1 MKIAKAFTIGVAVT
15 AGWLA
20 GMATISWTKAA
31 SPRLADLAVG
41 QLDDQQRPIA
51 DRILKF
57 SRIGLSGP
65 YSIWLRSPQAAKP
78 IIDLMD
84 YVRFQSSV
92 PNRLREFSIMIQG
105 RLWRSQVEWSSHYQ
119 PAIKAG
125 VSAETLAALRL
136 NKRPTSMQPDEA
148 AVYDFCM
155 ELFTKHAVS
164 DQTYANLHQIHERP
178 ADRGPDLAA
187 GALCDRGR
195 DHGHGRPGL
204 AGRPGRRLQTG
215 GAVSPREVNMRAVLT
230 A

>member
-1 MKIAKAFTIGVAVT
+1 MKTAKALTIGLAVT

-20 GMATISWTKAA
+20 GMATMSWTKAA
-31 SPRLADLAVG
+31 SPRYPELTAA

-65 YSIWLRSPQAAKP
+65 YHIWLRSPQAAKP

-84 YVRFQSSV
+84 YVRFQSAV
-92 PNRLREFSIMIQG
+92 PNRLREFSILIQG

-125 VSAETLAALRL
+125 VPAETLAALRM
-136 NKRPTSMQPDEA
+136 NKRPSTMEPDEA

-164 DQTYANLHQIHERP
+164 DQTYANLHKFMNDQQIVDLTLLQGLYVTAAATMAM
-178 ADRGPDLAA
+178 ADQGLP
-187 GALCDRGR
+187 
-195 DHGHGRPGL
+195 PGL
-204 AGRPGRRLQTG
+204 DVAFKPGE
-215 GAVSPREVNMRAVLT
+215 P
-230 A
+230 

>member
-1 MKIAKAFTIGVAVT
+1 MKTAKALTIGLAVT

-20 GMATISWTKAA
+20 GMASMSWTKAA
-31 SPRLADLAVG
+31 SQRLPELTLA

-51 DRILKF
+51 ERILKF

-65 YSIWLRSPQAAKP
+65 YHIWLRSPQAAKP

-84 YVRFQSSV
+84 YVRFQSAV
-92 PNRLREFSIMIQG
+92 PNRLREFSILIQG

-125 VSAETLAALRL
+125 VSAETLAALRM
-136 NKRPTSMQPDEA
+136 NKRPSKMRPDEA

-164 DQTYANLHQIHERP
+164 DQTYANLHKFMNDQQIVDLTLLQGLYVTAAATMAM
-178 ADRGPDLAA
+178 ADQGLP
-187 GALCDRGR
+187 
-195 DHGHGRPGL
+195 PGL
-204 AGRPGRRLQTG
+204 DVAFKPGE
-215 GAVSPREVNMRAVLT
+215 P
-230 A
+230 

>member
-1 MKIAKAFTIGVAVT
+1 MKIAKALTIGLAVT

-20 GMATISWTKAA
+20 GMATLSWTKAA
-31 SPRLADLAVG
+31 SPRFADLAPA

-84 YVRFQSSV
+84 YVRFQSAV

-105 RLWRSQVEWSSHYQ
+105 RLWRSQVEWATHYQ
-119 PAIKAG
+119 PAINAG
-125 VSAETLAALRL
+125 VAPETLAELKANR
-136 NKRPTSMQPDEA
+136 RPAGMKPDEA

-155 ELFTKHAVS
+155 ELFTRHAVS
-164 DQTYANLHQIHERP
+164 DETYGRLHQVLSDQQIVDLTVLQGLYVTAASTMAM
-178 ADRGPDLAA
+178 ADQGLP
-187 GALCDRGR
+187 
-195 DHGHGRPGL
+195 PGWDI
-204 AGRPGRRLQTG
+204 AFKP
-215 GAVSPREVNMRAVLT
+215 SEP
-230 A
+230 

>member
-1 MKIAKAFTIGVAVT
+1 MKTAKALTIGLAVT

-20 GMATISWTKAA
+20 GMASMSWTKAA
-31 SPRLADLAVG
+31 SQRLPELTLA

-51 DRILKF
+51 ERILKF

-65 YSIWLRSPQAAKP
+65 YHIWLRSPQAAKP

-84 YVRFQSSV
+84 YVRFQSAV
-92 PNRLREFSIMIQG
+92 PNRLREFSILIQG

-125 VSAETLAALRL
+125 VPAETLAALRM
-136 NKRPTSMQPDEA
+136 NKRPSTMEPDEA

-164 DQTYANLHQIHERP
+164 DQTYANLHKFMNDQQIVDLTLLQGLYVTAAATMAM
-178 ADRGPDLAA
+178 ADQGLP
-187 GALCDRGR
+187 
-195 DHGHGRPGL
+195 PGL
-204 AGRPGRRLQTG
+204 DVAFKPGE
-215 GAVSPREVNMRAVLT
+215 P
-230 A
+230 

>member
-1 MKIAKAFTIGVAVT
+1 MKIAKTFTIGMAVT

-20 GMATISWTKAA
+20 GMASMSWTKAA
-31 SPRLADLAVG
+31 SQRLPELTLA

-51 DRILKF
+51 ERILKF

-65 YSIWLRSPQAAKP
+65 YHIWLRSPQAAKP

-84 YVRFQSSV
+84 YVRFQSAV
-92 PNRLREFSIMIQG
+92 PNRLREFSILIQG

-125 VSAETLAALRL
+125 VPAETLAALRM
-136 NKRPTSMQPDEA
+136 NKRPSTMEPDEA

-164 DQTYANLHQIHERP
+164 DQTYANLHKFMNDQQIVDLTLLQGLYVTAAATMAM
-178 ADRGPDLAA
+178 ADQGLP
-187 GALCDRGR
+187 
-195 DHGHGRPGL
+195 PGL
-204 AGRPGRRLQTG
+204 DVAFKPGE
-215 GAVSPREVNMRAVLT
+215 P
-230 A
+230 

>member
-1 MKIAKAFTIGVAVT
+1 MKTAKALTIGLAVT

-20 GMATISWTKAA
+20 GMATITWTKAA
-31 SPRLADLAVG
+31 SPRYPELTAA

-65 YSIWLRSPQAAKP
+65 YHIWLRSPQAAKP

-84 YVRFQSSV
+84 YVRFQSAV
-92 PNRLREFSIMIQG
+92 PNRLREFSILIQG

-125 VSAETLAALRL
+125 VSAETLAALRM
-136 NKRPTSMQPDEA
+136 NKRPSTMQPDEA

-164 DQTYANLHQIHERP
+164 DQTYANLHKFMNDQQIVDLTLLQGLYVTAAATMAM
-178 ADRGPDLAA
+178 ADQGLP
-187 GALCDRGR
+187 
-195 DHGHGRPGL
+195 PGL
-204 AGRPGRRLQTG
+204 DVAFKPGE
-215 GAVSPREVNMRAVLT
+215 P
-230 A
+230 

>member
-1 MKIAKAFTIGVAVT
+1 MKIAKAFTIGMALT

-20 GMATISWTKAA
+20 GMATVSWTRAA
-31 SPRLADLAVG
+31 SPRFADLAVG

-65 YSIWLRSPQAAKP
+65 YSIWLRSPQAARP

-84 YVRFQSSV
+84 YVRFQSAV

-125 VSAETLAALRL
+125 VSVDTLAALRL
-136 NKRPTSMQPDEA
+136 NKRPSTMQPDEA
-148 AVYDFCM
+148 AVYDFCT
-155 ELFTKHAVS
+155 ELFTRHAVS
-164 DQTYANLHQIHERP
+164 DQTYANLHKFMNDQQIVDLTLLQGLYVTAAATMAM
-178 ADRGPDLAA
+178 ADQGLPPNLDIAFK
-187 GALCDRGR
+187 
-195 DHGHGRPGL
+195 PGE
-204 AGRPGRRLQTG
+204 P
-215 GAVSPREVNMRAVLT
+215 
-230 A
+230 

>member
-1 MKIAKAFTIGVAVT
+1 MKIAKALTIGLAVT

-20 GMATISWTKAA
+20 GMASMSWTKAA
-31 SPRLADLAVG
+31 SQRLPELTLA

-51 DRILKF
+51 ERILKF

-65 YSIWLRSPQAAKP
+65 YHIWLRSPQAAKP

-84 YVRFQSSV
+84 YVRFQSAV
-92 PNRLREFSIMIQG
+92 PNRLREFSILIQG

-125 VSAETLAALRL
+125 VSAETLAALRM
-136 NKRPTSMQPDEA
+136 NKRPSTMQPDEA

-164 DQTYANLHQIHERP
+164 DQTYANLHKFMNDQQIVDLTLLQGLYVTAAATMAM
-178 ADRGPDLAA
+178 ADQGLP
-187 GALCDRGR
+187 
-195 DHGHGRPGL
+195 PGL
-204 AGRPGRRLQTG
+204 DVAFKPGE
-215 GAVSPREVNMRAVLT
+215 P
-230 A
+230 

>member
-1 MKIAKAFTIGVAVT
+1 MKTAKALTIGLAVT

-20 GMATISWTKAA
+20 GMATMSWTKAA
-31 SPRLADLAVG
+31 SPRYPELTAA

-65 YSIWLRSPQAAKP
+65 YHIWLRSPQAAKP

-84 YVRFQSSV
+84 YVRFQSAV
-92 PNRLREFSIMIQG
+92 PNRLREFSILIQG

-125 VSAETLAALRL
+125 VSAETLAALRV
-136 NKRPTSMQPDEA
+136 NKRPPTMQPDEA

-164 DQTYANLHQIHERP
+164 DQTYANLHKFMNDQQIVDLTLLQGLYVTAAATMAM
-178 ADRGPDLAA
+178 ADQGLP
-187 GALCDRGR
+187 
-195 DHGHGRPGL
+195 PGL
-204 AGRPGRRLQTG
+204 DVAFKPGE
-215 GAVSPREVNMRAVLT
+215 P
-230 A
+230 

>member
-1 MKIAKAFTIGVAVT
+1 MKTAKALTIGVAVT

-20 GMATISWTKAA
+20 GIATITATKAA
-31 SPRLADLAVG
+31 SQRLPELTLA

-51 DRILKF
+51 ERILKF

-65 YSIWLRSPQAAKP
+65 YHIWLRSPQAAKP

-84 YVRFQSSV
+84 YVRFQSAV
-92 PNRLREFSIMIQG
+92 PNRLREFSILIQG

-125 VSAETLAALRL
+125 VSAETLAALRM
-136 NKRPTSMQPDEA
+136 NKRPSTMQPDEA

-164 DQTYANLHQIHERP
+164 DQTYANLHKFMNDQQIVDLTLLQGLYVTAAATMAM
-178 ADRGPDLAA
+178 ADQGLP
-187 GALCDRGR
+187 
-195 DHGHGRPGL
+195 PGL
-204 AGRPGRRLQTG
+204 DVAFKPGE
-215 GAVSPREVNMRAVLT
+215 P
-230 A
+230 

>member
-1 MKIAKAFTIGVAVT
+1 MKTAKALTIGLAVT

-20 GMATISWTKAA
+20 GMATMSWTKAA
-31 SPRLADLAVG
+31 SPRYPELTAA

-65 YSIWLRSPQAAKP
+65 YHIWLRSPQAAKP

-84 YVRFQSSV
+84 YVRFQSAV
-92 PNRLREFSIMIQG
+92 PNRLREFSILIQG

-125 VSAETLAALRL
+125 VTAETLAALRM
-136 NKRPTSMQPDEA
+136 NKRPSTMEPDEA

-164 DQTYANLHQIHERP
+164 DQTYANLHKFMNDQQIVDLTLLQGLYVTAAATMAM
-178 ADRGPDLAA
+178 ADQGLP
-187 GALCDRGR
+187 
-195 DHGHGRPGL
+195 PGL
-204 AGRPGRRLQTG
+204 DVAFKPGE
-215 GAVSPREVNMRAVLT
+215 P
-230 A
+230 

>member
-1 MKIAKAFTIGVAVT
+1 MKTAKALTIGLAVT

-20 GMATISWTKAA
+20 GMATITWTKAA
-31 SPRLADLAVG
+31 SPRYPELTTA

-65 YSIWLRSPQAAKP
+65 YHIWLRSPQAAKP

-84 YVRFQSSV
+84 YVRFQSAV
-92 PNRLREFSIMIQG
+92 PNRLREFSILIQG

-125 VSAETLAALRL
+125 VPAETLAALRM
-136 NKRPTSMQPDEA
+136 NKRPSTMEPDEA

-164 DQTYANLHQIHERP
+164 DQTYANLHKFMNDQQIVDLTLLQGLYVTAAATMAM
-178 ADRGPDLAA
+178 ADQGLP
-187 GALCDRGR
+187 
-195 DHGHGRPGL
+195 PGL
-204 AGRPGRRLQTG
+204 DVAFKPGE
-215 GAVSPREVNMRAVLT
+215 P
-230 A
+230 